1 MRRGDAPDDEQ
12 ADHRERHRQPR
23 RPWFLIAAC
32 LTLVVLSVVLWS
44 KWSDNR
50 REAARLQRELTRVY
64 KEAEDLRMQ
73 AALGHERIVRLERE
87 LRALKAENQA
97 RPAEDKKGG
106 RSAPKRERSDA
117 RGDRMELISGILDGS
132 IPQDLKDPP
141 RRAHGARPRRY
152 GCS

>member
-1 MRRGDAPDDEQ
+1 MRRGDAPDDEP

-32 LTLVVLSVVLWS
+32 FTLVVLSAVLWV

-73 AALGHERIVRLERE
+73 ATLGQERIARLERE
-87 LRALKAENQA
+87 LRALKAESQPDPRKTRRLGGP
-97 RPAEDKKGG
+97 RP
-106 RSAPKRERSDA
+106 
-117 RGDRMELISGILDGS
+117 SGSVPTLEEI
-132 IPQDLKDPP
+132 
-141 RRAHGARPRRY
+141 AWN
-152 GCS
+152 

>member
-1 MRRGDAPDDEQ
+1 MAGIDPAVLRSDHMRRGDAPDDEP

-32 LTLVVLSVVLWS
+32 LTLVVLSAVLWV

-73 AALGHERIVRLERE
+73 ATLGQERIGRLERE
-87 LRALKAENQA
+87 LRALKAESQA
-97 RPAEDKKGG
+97 RPAEDKKAG
-106 RSAPKRERSDA
+106 RSAPKR
-117 RGDRMELISGILDGS
+117 
-132 IPQDLKDPP
+132 
-141 RRAHGARPRRY
+141 
-152 GCS
+152 

>member
-1 MRRGDAPDDEQ
+1 LLATENEVWRSKLAQYQILAGIDPSVLRSDHMRRGDAPDDEQ

-32 LTLVVLSVVLWS
+32 LTLVVLSAVLWV

-73 AALGHERIVRLERE
+73 AALGQERIVRLERE
-87 LRALKAENQA
+87 LRALKAESQA
-97 RPAEDKKGG
+97 RPAEDKKAG
-106 RSAPKRERSDA
+106 RSAPKR
-117 RGDRMELISGILDGS
+117 
-132 IPQDLKDPP
+132 
-141 RRAHGARPRRY
+141 
-152 GCS
+152 